1 MILSRS
7 LSARGNQLNLEI
19 HNKFLKGKRDARGK
33 GMQGEKGCKGKKDA
47 GEKGKRKTKK
57 ENENSFT

>member
-1 MILSRS
+1 LKFITNS
-7 LSARGNQLNLEI
+7 LKE
-19 HNKFLKGKRDARGK
+19 K

-57 ENENSFT
+57 GNENSFT